1 MKQIKS
7 QVIKG
12 QVDLKRKSSF
22 IFLFLIFVFCSFLSA
37 CESRSEAEI
46 EAAKENTEQTNTRQ
60 PAVKKFKAEK
70 PRLAY
75 FSAGASNMY
84 LQAGIT
90 AAEETAKKLDAD
102 IDVFDGQFD
111 TLKQYEQIQ
120 KAIAADKYDAFVVQ
134 ATDGRQLCDIVTKE
148 AASKGITVAI
158 INSTMCGA
166 EDWQEGTVT
175 FVGGQQ
181 YSVYEGIV
189 HKIFRDNPE
198 GGKILGI
205 SGPQTGSNAINM
217 KKAFDKLIR
226 EFPQWELAGFL
237 ETDYTSNKSF
247 EVTQNIVQTNPDL
260 KVIFSNYSG
269 ITVGV
274 TEAVKAA
281 KRDNIKIYDF
291 GGDEWTFKALE
302 DGIIEMSTI
311 MLPNEEVQ
319 RAIEAVFAS
328 FEGKEVRKF
337 IDLTK
342 DPILPGTPYV
352 TKENI
357 QQFKEKGLPEY

>member
-1 MKQIKS
+1 MKRR
-7 QVIKG
+7 
-12 QVDLKRKSSF
+12 LSF
-22 IFLFLIFVFCSFLSA
+22 VSLFLIFAFCSFLSA
-37 CESRSEAEI
+37 CEPRLETET
-46 EAAKENTEQTNTRQ
+46 EVEKENTEQTNTQ
-60 PAVKKFKAEK
+60 QLAVKKFKAEK

-75 FSAGASNMY
+75 FSAGSSNTY

-90 AAEETAKKLDAD
+90 AAEETAEKLGAD

-111 TLKQYEQIQ
+111 TLKQYKQVQ
-120 KAIAADKYDAFVVQ
+120 NAIAADKYDAFVVQ
-134 ATDGRQLCDIVTKE
+134 ANDGRQLCDIVTKK
-148 AASKGITVAI
+148 AASKGITVAV
-158 INSTMCGA
+158 INSTMCDA
-166 EDWQEGTVT
+166 EDWHEGTLT

-181 YSVYEGIV
+181 YNVYEGIV
-189 HKIFRDNPE
+189 HKIFTDNPE
-198 GGKILGI
+198 GGKIAGI
-205 SGPQTGSNAINM
+205 SGPQSGSNAINM

-226 EFPQWELAGFL
+226 EFPQWELVGFL

-247 EVTQNIVQTNPDL
+247 EVTQNIIQSNPDI

-274 TEAVKAA
+274 VEAVKAA

-302 DGIIEMSTI
+302 DESIEMSTI
-311 MLPNEEVQ
+311 MLPHEEVQ
-319 RAIEAVFAS
+319 RAMEAILAS
-328 FEGKEVRKF
+328 FEGEKVRKF

-352 TKENI
+352 TKENM